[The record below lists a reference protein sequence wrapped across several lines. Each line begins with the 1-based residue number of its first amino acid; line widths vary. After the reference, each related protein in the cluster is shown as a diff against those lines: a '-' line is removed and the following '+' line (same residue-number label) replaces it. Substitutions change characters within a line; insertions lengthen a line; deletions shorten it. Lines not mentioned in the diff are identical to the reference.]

1 MPQRANSER
10 LSMMEPIS
18 RGRILTTV
26 KGLLIFALV
35 ALLFML
41 LALAWIQRQW
51 LRPSPA
57 LERERIFR
65 IEAGTPLARLSRELH
80 EEGIIPNPR
89 LFSAVA
95 QFARARPIHPAWR
108 IQLAGGR
115 VAGGFAAPVCCGADP
130 AAPGDLD
137 RRLDFRPGVG
147 GNSKRRRHSAPIAGH
162 DARGSCAGNESGSR
176 LARRNDFPRHLFLR
190 RRRYG
195 FAIVVARQRQIARNP
210 RPRMAL
216 ARCGT
221 AIGFTVPGVDSRLD
235 CGKGSEQSRRAGVD
249 RRCFPAPPA
258 SEHALAIR
266 PNGDLRGLA
275 SVSTAICAAPI
286 LPKPQPSTPTA
297 STALPPTPIALAG
310 LDSIRASLQPTASE
324 YLYFVG
330 MNNGDHYFSRTL
342 AEHNAAVDCYQRRRE
357 TANCALP
364 QN

>member
-95 QFARARPIHPAWR
+95 QLQGLDQSIRHGEYSLPAGASPADLLRLFVAGRTRQHRVTLIEGWTFAQALAEIQSGEGIAPRLLGMTPGEVARAMNLDLASPEGMIFPDTYFYAAGDTDL
-108 IQLAGGR
+108 QLLLRANAR
-115 VAGGFAAPVCCGADP
+115 LHEI
-130 AAPGDLD
+130 LD
-137 RRLDFRPGVG
+137 REWRSRDAELPLDSPYQALILASIVEKEASNRDELGL
-147 GNSKRRRHSAPIAGH
+147 IAGV
-162 DARGSCAGNESGSR
+162 
-176 LARRNDFPRHLFLR
+176 FLR
-190 RRRYG
+190 RLHLNMRLQSDPTVIYG
-195 FAIVVARQRQIARNP
+195 LGERF
-210 RPRMAL
+210 
-216 ARCGT
+216 
-221 AIGFTVPGVDSRLD
+221 D
-235 CGKGSEQSRRAGVD
+235 
-249 RRCFPAPPA
+249 
-258 SEHALAIR
+258 
-266 PNGDLRGLA
+266 GDLRGADLA
-275 SVSTAICAAPI
+275 QTTAFNTYRIDG
-286 LPKPQPSTPTA
+286 
-297 STALPPTPIALAG
+297 LPPTPIALAG